1 MKGIRALVTAGLVLG
16 VFGCSSEDGDATLA
30 GAPKA
35 PRMEEAIKMAGSLH
49 VTWVN
54 EEPACDG
61 VELERRTTSPA
72 GQVVADFAVV
82 YRLPGAVDNKHDGTA
97 TEDATY
103 TYRARCVKA
112 GQTSA
117 YSNEISANP
126 K

>member
-16 VFGCSSEDGDATLA
+16 ASGCSSSEDGDAT
-30 GAPKA
+30 PKA

-112 GQTSA
+112 GQTSP
-117 YSNEISANP
+117 YSNEVSANP